1 MIGWEMV
8 RTWGFARLLVVVVVW
23 AASFRLLSLYGVD
36 LMPRAFARQLTLE
49 MYLALVQVLTLAIGL
64 VAALLLVQAPRE
76 QLALATSKPSAVV
89 VGALL
94 TPAIFVVAT
103 GAAFQIARPTLL
115 EELARG
121 GVALVQKSTGE
132 FGRELTQAPLALS
145 LLWGA
150 VVSPIAE
157 ELFFRGALFT
167 LVLSVT
173 EPRPKNEAPDALSP
187 ELLQDGAAA
196 RAFGASVEWLRRGG
210 AATIVVALVFGF
222 LHRDMPG
229 GLGIVRFV
237 SALGLGLA
245 CGLARQLTGS
255 VVPPITIHMG
265 FNALSLCTAR
275 RLVVSETFP
284 MKSGVPT
291 LVAAVGAALFWAI
304 ALRYLLSR
312 RAAGA

>member
-1 MIGWEMV
+1 MV
-8 RTWGFARLLVVVVVW
+8 STRTPTREFARLSFVVVAW

-49 MYLALVQVLTLAIGL
+49 MYLALVQVVTLAIGL
-64 VAALLLVQAPRE
+64 VASALLVNAPRE
-76 QLALATSKPSAVV
+76 SLALRAAKPGSVLIS
-89 VGALL
+89 ALL

-103 GAAFQIARPTLL
+103 GAAFHIARPTLL
-115 EELARG
+115 EELAKG

-132 FGRELTQAPLALS
+132 FGRQLTQAPLALS
-145 LLWGA
+145 FVWGA
-150 VVSPIAE
+150 LLSPIAE

-167 LVLSVT
+167 LVLSAT
-173 EPRPKNEAPDALSP
+173 ELPRKAAPGALSA
-187 ELLQDGAAA
+187 ELIDDGPVAH
-196 RAFGASVEWLRRGG
+196 AFRASVGWLRRGG
-210 AATIVVALVFGF
+210 AATIVVAVIFGF

-245 CGLARQLTGS
+245 CGLARQLTSS
-255 VVPPITIHMG
+255 VVPAVLVHVG
-265 FNALSLCTAR
+265 FNALSLATAR

-291 LVAAVGAALFWAI
+291 LVAAVGAAALWAV